1 VNSIYPDLILRS
13 PDKTVDLSK
22 PVVMAIIN
30 TTPDSFYLGS
40 RYKDAQAIVD
50 KVGEAVELGARMI
63 DMGGMSSRPGAE
75 VISPQEEID
84 RLLPGLEAIRKHF
97 ADLWIS
103 IDSWRSAVISAC
115 IPYRIDLVND
125 ISGGRYD
132 PGLWPIV
139 AESRLPY
146 VLMHMPNPLNAMHE
160 NQHYDDIIR
169 AVGVY
174 FHESIRELT
183 AVGVQDIIV
192 DPGFGFGKSLEDNYR
207 LLGGMD
213 QLHFLGKPMLAGVS
227 RKSMIQKV
235 LSVPAGEALNGTT
248 ALNMIALSKG
258 ARILRVHDVRE
269 AVQCVQLHARL
280 TTEGNE

>member
-1 VNSIYPDLILRS
+1 MNSIYPDLILRS

-160 NQHYDDIIR
+160 KQHYDDIIR